1 MRFLDSAAEWRC
13 VPPAKGVRSMPR
25 AAAFEAH
32 HERDEAWFESMRS
45 IFSALLALRPFVPQG
60 GRGLEIGMGSGWW
73 RRRWTFRW
81 GSMRLVPLRV
91 GHYLRRKRT
100 FQADVDHPLRAV
112 KALTAFM
119 LSGLS
124 QSNRDGGKPTSIGV
138 ARSTGA
144 HGHPQIRLRTGL
156 PCL

>member
-45 IFSALLALRPFVPQG
+45 IYSALLALRPFVPQG
-60 GRGLEIGMGSGWW
+60 GRGPEIGMGSVWW

-81 GSMRLVPLRV
+81 DRCGSSPFGWDIISDAS
-91 GHYLRRKRT
+91 GH
-100 FQADVDHPLRAV
+100 F
-112 KALTAFM
+112 
-119 LSGLS
+119 
-124 QSNRDGGKPTSIGV
+124 KPTLTTPSE
-138 ARSTGA
+138 
-144 HGHPQIRLRTGL
+144 Q
-156 PCL
+156 